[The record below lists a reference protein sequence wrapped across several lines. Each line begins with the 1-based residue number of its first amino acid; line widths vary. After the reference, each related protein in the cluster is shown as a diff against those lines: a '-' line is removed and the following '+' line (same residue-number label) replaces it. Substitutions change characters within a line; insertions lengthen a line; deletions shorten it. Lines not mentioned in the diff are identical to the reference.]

1 MPVRPVDQDVPTTT
15 RGAAL
20 RARRGHR
27 HHIAA
32 WGEDVAARYVTS
44 LGWRMVARNWVTDIG
59 EADIIAL
66 DGEGWAVLVEV
77 RTRTGTDFGTPL
89 ESITPAKL
97 HKLTQLALVWRRQH
111 PEHHHI
117 RVDVIGVLRRNSA
130 EPQITHVRGV
140 GQ

>member
-66 DGEGWAVLVEV
+66 DDEGWAVLVEV
-77 RTRTGTDFGTPL
+77 RTRTGTGFGL
-89 ESITPAKL
+89 SLI
-97 HKLTQLALVWRRQH
+97 
-111 PEHHHI
+111 HI
-117 RVDVIGVLRRNSA
+117 
-130 EPQITHVRGV
+130 
-140 GQ
+140 